1 MRVIGLKRGTGILVI
16 VLGGILAG
24 TLIGFGL
31 DFWLTWS
38 EFASLDLPPE
48 AAAGFA
54 PSQIFVDTFI
64 WAALA
69 AGSACAGA
77 YSRLR

>member
-1 MRVIGLKRGTGILVI
+1 M
-16 VLGGILAG
+16 LGGIIAG

-31 DFWLTWS
+31 DFWLTWT
-38 EFASLDLPPE
+38 EYASLDLPPE
-48 AAAGFA
+48 VAAGFA
-54 PSQIFVDTFI
+54 PGQMFLDTFI